1 MLPGLSSIGLD
12 SSPLRIF
19 LAQIRSCSLDTE
31 RRIFHSTI
39 NPYFSGGKMISRRS
53 TLAWVLVL
61 CLGLALNPVS
71 LSAKDNDA
79 NKASTEK
86 INLNTA
92 TEEQLQSLPGIGPSS
107 AKNILEYRNKAGK
120 FNRIEEIINVKGIG
134 EKKFQKIKDRL
145 TV

>member
-1 MLPGLSSIGLD
+1 
-12 SSPLRIF
+12 
-19 LAQIRSCSLDTE
+19 
-31 RRIFHSTI
+31 
-39 NPYFSGGKMISRRS
+39 MISRRS

>member
-1 MLPGLSSIGLD
+1 MLL
-12 SSPLRIF
+12 
-19 LAQIRSCSLDTE
+19 
-31 RRIFHSTI
+31 
-39 NPYFSGGKMISRRS
+39 
-53 TLAWVLVL
+53 L
-61 CLGLALNPVS
+61 CLGLVLNPVY
-71 LSAKDNDA
+71 LSAKDTGA

-145 TV
+145 TI